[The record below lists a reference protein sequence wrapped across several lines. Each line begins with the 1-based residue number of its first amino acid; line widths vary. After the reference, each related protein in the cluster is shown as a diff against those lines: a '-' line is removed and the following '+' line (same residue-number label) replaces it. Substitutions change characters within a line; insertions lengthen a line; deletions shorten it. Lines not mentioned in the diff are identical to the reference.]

1 MLRRVQWRPADGNL
15 DENAALGRALQALGT
30 SAGQHYHPAP
40 KPWISLQIVLWML
53 RMAKKTLTIGT
64 VGDVESL
71 KEVEG
76 VDVFRGCQTV
86 ARRSARDG
94 NCRIWALAPGRRLSS
109 TILNRVSRSADS
121 HLSRISQL
129 AGAAQ
134 HAYGM
139 LYDYSLGPYLRRV
152 YSWLRR
158 KRIVRMLKSPG
169 VRVASLLA
177 LRLT

>member
-1 MLRRVQWRPADGNL
+1 MLRRVQWRPADGNS

-40 KPWISLQIVLWML
+40 KPWVSPQIVLWML

-76 VDVFRGCQTV
+76 VGVFRGCQTV
-86 ARRSARDG
+86 AGRSARDG
-94 NCRIWALAPGRRLSS
+94 NCRIWALAPRAPSS
-109 TILNRVSRSADS
+109 TILNRASRSADS
-121 HLSRISQL
+121 RLSRISQL

-139 LYDYSLGPYLRRV
+139 LYDYSLGLHLSFV

-158 KRIVRMLKSPG
+158 KSKVRMLKSPG